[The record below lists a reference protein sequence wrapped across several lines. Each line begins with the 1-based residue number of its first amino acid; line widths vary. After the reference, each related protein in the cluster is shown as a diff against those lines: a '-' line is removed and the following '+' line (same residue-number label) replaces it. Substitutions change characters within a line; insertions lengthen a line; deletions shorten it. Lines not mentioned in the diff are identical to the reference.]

1 MVHSPKHI
9 SHITN
14 IKLEPYSVVTDI
26 STADT
31 DYASITSND
40 SFYNN
45 PYLINGQPV
54 FGPWPKHILPTKSHS
69 ESDHLHQFIRNDIK
83 QNSSV
88 TVTDTAVHYGNPS
101 AEVNVAPIKIPI
113 TGKYGIDGQDE
124 RESENSVQMIASIL
138 SPKKQNKLHFEQLQQ
153 RLVSLATPIVNLLG
167 TKIETTGES
176 STDQDLEINKIDNIK
191 LKVMETTPTV
201 TLQSTPK
208 SIKSDEIHD
217 SMNKIDDK
225 SSMHN
230 SRYKQRK
237 YTVDLPTTTF
247 VPSMTTKMQKMMNAT
262 YRTAISQKDI
272 CLKSNPEDDF
282 FREKYTNE
290 LMLGIGKI
298 LRRGDGG
305 IAALYK
311 NALERPNSRLSKI
324 LYSIL

>member
-113 TGKYGIDGQDE
+113 TGKYGIDGQ
-124 RESENSVQMIASIL
+124 
-138 SPKKQNKLHFEQLQQ
+138 QLQQ

-247 VPSMTTKMQKMMNAT
+247 VPSMV
-262 YRTAISQKDI
+262 S
-272 CLKSNPEDDF
+272 
-282 FREKYTNE
+282 
-290 LMLGIGKI
+290 
-298 LRRGDGG
+298 
-305 IAALYK
+305 
-311 NALERPNSRLSKI
+311 
-324 LYSIL
+324 